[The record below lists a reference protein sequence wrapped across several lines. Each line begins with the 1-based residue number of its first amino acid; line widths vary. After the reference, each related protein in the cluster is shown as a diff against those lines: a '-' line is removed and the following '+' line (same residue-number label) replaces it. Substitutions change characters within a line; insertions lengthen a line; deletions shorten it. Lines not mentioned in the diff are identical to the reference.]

1 MSDCCQIKSKE
12 QVLKQKKVLWVVL
25 ILNAV
30 MFVVEAGA
38 GLLASSSALLADSL
52 DMLGDALVYGLSI
65 WALQKTALWQ
75 GRVSKVKGVIMS
87 LLALGV
93 IFDSFL
99 KIFLPHEPSGIIML
113 SIGVLALMVNSL
125 CFYLIYQHREDGVN
139 LRSAWICS
147 RNDLLVNAA
156 VLIGGALVILTSSY
170 WPDIILGIFIGGY
183 VLKSSLEV
191 LTDAQREVVK
201 HKKCD

>member
-1 MSDCCQIKSKE
+1 
-12 QVLKQKKVLWVVL
+12 
-25 ILNAV
+25 
-30 MFVVEAGA
+30 
-38 GLLASSSALLADSL
+38 
-52 DMLGDALVYGLSI
+52 
-65 WALQKTALWQ
+65 
-75 GRVSKVKGVIMS
+75 MS